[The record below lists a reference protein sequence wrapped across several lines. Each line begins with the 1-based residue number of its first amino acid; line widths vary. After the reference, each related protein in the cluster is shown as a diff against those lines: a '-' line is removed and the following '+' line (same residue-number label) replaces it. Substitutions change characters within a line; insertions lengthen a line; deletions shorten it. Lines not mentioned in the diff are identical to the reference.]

1 MEGPERF
8 PRLVSIACHDLRTPL
23 ATVYGF
29 ARTLVRAGNQ
39 DERTARYL
47 GMIEAAAEQMTALL
61 DDLGTAARVVGNRF
75 EPVLREVDTLELAQ
89 NDDAR
94 VEVTGSGAQVET
106 DPDAVRGSLRAFA
119 HAALRH
125 GPVEHVTW
133 SVAGPAFVLSPVTAA
148 AAPVVSGEEQRDL
161 GSLVGLLVIGALG
174 GACTVDGET
183 FRVSL
188 SR

>member
-1 MEGPERF
+1 MDGPERF

-29 ARTLVRAGNQ
+29 ARTLVRAGDH
-39 DERTARYL
+39 DERTARFL

-61 DDLGTAARVVGNRF
+61 DDLGLAARIAGDRF
-75 EPVLREVDTLELAQ
+75 EPVLREVDTLELAHS
-89 NDDAR
+89 DDAR
-94 VEVTGSGAQVET
+94 VEVTGSGASMET
-106 DPDAVRGSLRAFA
+106 DADAVRGSLRAFA
-119 HAALRH
+119 VAALRH
-125 GPVEHVTW
+125 GPVERVTW
-133 SVAGPAFVLSPVTAA
+133 TVSGPAFALSPITAA

-174 GACTVDGET
+174 GACAVEGET

-188 SR
+188 

>member
-29 ARTLVRAGNQ
+29 ARTLVRAGDN
-39 DERTARYL
+39 DERTARFL

-61 DDLGTAARVVGNRF
+61 DQLGVAARIAGDRF
-75 EPVLREVDTLELAQ
+75 EPVLREIDTFELARSE
-89 NDDAR
+89 DER
-94 VEVTGSGAQVET
+94 VDVTGSGASVET
-106 DPDAVRGSLRAFA
+106 DPDAVQGSLQAFA
-119 HAALRH
+119 SAALRH
-125 GPVEHVTW
+125 GPVERVTW
-133 SVAGPAFVLSPVTAA
+133 TVAGPAFTLAPVTAA
-148 AAPVVSGEEQRDL
+148 AGPVVSGEQQRDL

-174 GACTVDGET
+174 GSCALDGET

-188 SR
+188 